1 MSLPRLIL
9 LSDPD
14 CWICGPTTPVRQT
27 LERLNDLAIDQQFQ
41 VVVGTGGEVLGTIT
55 DGDVRR
61 AILAGVG
68 LDAPVSAAMHR
79 KAVVGRIGADS
90 DNMAKIGSLSS
101 HVPFLPLVDARGR
114 LCAILI
120 PDDRPSVIDTAL
132 VMAGGFGRRL
142 GEHTRTTPKPL
153 LPVGGRPILD
163 HILSRLEESRIRRV
177 FISVHYLAEQIVRF
191 VEARDSRME
200 ITCIHDGT
208 PRGTAGAIAALPA
221 LPDGGLVVLN
231 GDLVTSV
238 DFDALVQFHDRAGVD
253 ATLAVAQHEFAVP
266 YGVVRHTAEGQFL
279 GIDEKPTVRH
289 FVSAGIYCL
298 SRDLCTLVPP
308 DRAMDMPELIN
319 RGREIGL
326 KVGLFPI
333 HEYWTDIGRPAD
345 LAEARARA
353 EADLAATR

>member
-1 MSLPRLIL
+1 MYSHLRTIDRFDTLVC
-9 LSDPD
+9 SDGLGLREVMAR
-14 CWICGPTTPVRQT
+14 ITASRQ
-27 LERLNDLAIDQQFQ
+27 LFQ
-41 VVVGTGGEVLGTIT
+41 VVVDDGGRVVGTVT
-55 DGDVRR
+55 DGDIRR
-61 AILAGVG
+61 ALLAGHDLNAPIRDSMARQPHLGHVG
-68 LDAPVSAAMHR
+68 DPEGNRRALERLRTASPHA
-79 KAVVGRIGADS
+79 I
-90 DNMAKIGSLSS
+90 
-101 HVPFLPLVDARGR
+101 FLPVVDEARRLQHILLVAS
-114 LCAILI
+114 
-120 PDDRPSVIDTAL
+120 DDREPPVAL
-132 VMAGGFGRRL
+132 IMAGGFGRRL
-142 GEHTRTTPKPL
+142 AESTRDTPKPL
-153 LPVGGRPILD
+153 LSVGGRPILE

-191 VEARDSRME
+191 VEARDSRVE
-200 ITCIHDGT
+200 IACIHDGT
-208 PRGTAGAIAALPA
+208 PRGTAGAIAGLPA